1 MYLCIYRKLSGYK
14 MVGYCKF
21 YGIQIDK
28 GIRVKNGQKLGD
40 LEPQISWHCPD
51 KSK

>member
-1 MYLCIYRKLSGYK
+1 MVKK

-21 YGIQIDK
+21 YGTQIDK

-40 LEPQISWHCPD
+40 L
-51 KSK
+51 